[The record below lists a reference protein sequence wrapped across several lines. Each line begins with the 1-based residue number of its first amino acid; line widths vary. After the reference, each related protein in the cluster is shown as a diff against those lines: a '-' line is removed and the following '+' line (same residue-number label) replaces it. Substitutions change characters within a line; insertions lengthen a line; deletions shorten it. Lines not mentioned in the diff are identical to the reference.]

1 MTKEELEV
9 WKLDKKA
16 QVYEDVYKGDIS
28 MQTYQMY
35 LEAIDKIQAN

>member
-1 MTKEELEV
+1 MTKEELEE
-9 WKLDKKA
+9 WKLDKKT
-16 QVYEDVYKGDIS
+16 EVYKQLHNGDIS